1 MTRRPYRP
9 HLPYRPYRMSRFF
22 REWSELRRFRR
33 RRREDRQLVFYSEG
47 RGYWIYFRPM
57 VDALRERHG
66 RRVCYVTSDPEDPLL
81 AEESDHIAAF
91 YVGSGAARTTFFQT
105 LDAGV
110 MVMTMPDLETFH
122 IKRSVHPVHYAYVH
136 HSLVS
141 THMAYRP
148 GAFDHFDSILCSGP
162 HHQYETREWERLRDL
177 PPKRLFEHGY
187 GPLDELFAKRR
198 PKDATTVPASAPPP
212 HVLIA
217 PSWGAEGLFE
227 TRGLPLVEALLSAG
241 YRVIARPHPRTEQRS
256 PRVLAELRAR
266 FDDHPRFSWDGDTGS
281 KSSMLDAHV
290 MVSDWSGAALEFA
303 LGLEK
308 PVLFV
313 DVPKKVN
320 NPEYTLLPSLPVE
333 LALREELGVVLAPD
347 RLGEAPRRLR
357 ELLDG
362 RSVESRVERIRAARE
377 RYVYN
382 LGRSG
387 EVGAE
392 ILEELVSRIK
402 VTT

>member
-1 MTRRPYRP
+1 
-9 HLPYRPYRMSRFF
+9 
-22 REWSELRRFRR
+22 
-33 RRREDRQLVFYSEG
+33 
-47 RGYWIYFRPM
+47 
-57 VDALRERHG
+57 
-66 RRVCYVTSDPEDPLL
+66 
-81 AEESDHIAAF
+81 
-91 YVGSGAARTTFFQT
+91 
-105 LDAGV
+105 
-110 MVMTMPDLETFH
+110 
-122 IKRSVHPVHYAYVH
+122 
-136 HSLVS
+136 
-141 THMAYRP
+141 
-148 GAFDHFDSILCSGP
+148 
-162 HHQYETREWERLRDL
+162 
-177 PPKRLFEHGY
+177 
-187 GPLDELFAKRR
+187 
-198 PKDATTVPASAPPP
+198 
-212 HVLIA
+212 
-217 PSWGAEGLFE
+217 
-227 TRGLPLVEALLSAG
+227 
-241 YRVIARPHPRTEQRS
+241 
-256 PRVLAELRAR
+256 
-266 FDDHPRFSWDGDTGS
+266 
-281 KSSMLDAHV
+281 MLDAHV

-362 RSVESRVERIRAARE
+362 RSVESRVERIRAVRE